1 MSRWKKDNVELICSV
16 AELGAL
22 FERSRRLEDFLAT
35 IVSTVAYHMRAAV
48 CSIYLYD
55 EDRGDLVLAA
65 NQGLR
70 PGSVGRVRL
79 ALGEGITGLAV
90 KEYRPIC
97 EGRGSRNPHFKPV
110 PDIDEERFEAFLAV
124 PILRGLT
131 RVGALVVQD
140 PQPDYF
146 DDNDV
151 RALRA
156 IAAQLAT
163 AIENAK
169 LLLEAHGSVASGPVP
184 PPQTGRLFLKGQ
196 PAAGGIARG
205 HLLFLDQPEPPPAEG
220 APARTLEDYRRAL
233 RQTESQLERLQQQME
248 QRLEDVA
255 SLIFSAHLLIL
266 KDDAFSGEMDRAIG
280 GGMAPAAAVQAV
292 LDRYIALFEKSRN
305 PQLREKVQ
313 DIRDLGHRLLQNLL
327 GAGEAEA
334 DYAGCIVVAD
344 ELLPSGMLKLVAQKV
359 AGLVLRKG
367 GVTAHVAVLA
377 RSLGVPLVLLGDERL
392 GLVPGGTEALLDA
405 HQGTVFVRPNT
416 EVLRQYEALRA
427 TAAEGAPPDLTVE
440 TAAASGERFRIMA
453 NMNLLSDL
461 LLVREMKA
469 EGVGL
474 YRTEFPFIVRHDFP
488 SEEEQYRIY
497 SRVLDELAGQ
507 EVVFRTLDIGGD
519 KMLSYYP
526 TPGEAN
532 PFLGLRAIRF
542 SLRNQAV
549 FSQQI
554 RALLRAGAG
563 RGLSILFPLIA
574 SLDEWLAVRE
584 IVRACAADLAREG
597 AEHEPAPRLGV
608 MIEVPAAVE
617 MAEEL
622 AAHSDFLSIGT
633 NDLVQYLLAVDRGNE
648 SISDLYQS
656 HHPAV
661 LRALHR
667 VAQAAARQGRPV
679 SVCGDMAA
687 DARMIP
693 FLAGIGIRTLSV
705 NPRSRPAVQRVVK
718 SLDLRRAEEGSRR
731 MLQAGSLR
739 EVEAQLAS
747 PG

>member
-110 PDIDEERFEAFLAV
+110 PDIDEEKFEAFLAV

-146 DDNDV
+146 DDNDA

-169 LLLEAHGSVASGPVP
+169 LLLEAREEPPGPSTP
-184 PPQTGRLFLKGQ
+184 PPETGMLFLKGQ
-196 PAAGGIARG
+196 SGAGGIARG
-205 HLLFLDQPEPPPAEG
+205 RLLFLSHPAPPAPAD
-220 APARTLEDYRRAL
+220 APGQSLDDFQRAL
-233 RQTESQLERLQQQME
+233 GQTAAQLEHLQQEME
-248 QRLEDVA
+248 RRLEDVA

-266 KDDAFSGEMDRAIG
+266 KDDSFSGA
-280 GGMAPAAAVQAV
+280 MARSIEAGVPPAAAVTAV
-292 LDRYIALFEKSRN
+292 LDQYAALFEKSRN
-305 PQLREKVQ
+305 PHLREKVQ
-313 DIRDLGHRLLQNLL
+313 DIRDLGHRLLQNLR
-327 GAGEAEA
+327 GRAEVEA
-334 DYAGCIVVAD
+334 DYAGRILVAD
-344 ELLPSGMLKLVAQKV
+344 ELLPSGMLKLVAQRA
-359 AGLVLRKG
+359 AGLVLQKG

-377 RSLGVPLVLLGDERL
+377 RSLGVPLVLLADARL
-392 GLVPGGTEALLDA
+392 GRVPDGTDVLLDA
-405 HQGTVFVRPNT
+405 HQGTVFVRPT
-416 EVLRQYEALRA
+416 DDVASRYRTLQA
-427 TAAEGAPPDLTVE
+427 AAEGVPADVTEE
-440 TAAASGERFRIMA
+440 TRAASGERFRVLA
-453 NMNLLSDL
+453 NVNLLSDL
-461 LLVREMKA
+461 LAVREMKA

-474 YRTEFPFIVRHDFP
+474 YRTEFPFIVRNDFP

-497 SRVLDELAGQ
+497 RRILDELPGR

-519 KMLSYYP
+519 KMLSYFP

-542 SLRNQAV
+542 SLRNQQV
-549 FSQQI
+549 FGQQI
-554 RALLRAGAG
+554 RALLRAGHG
-563 RGLSILFPLIA
+563 RDLAILFPLIA
-574 SLDEWLAVRE
+574 SLDEWRAVKD
-584 IVRACAADLAREG
+584 IVRACAEALSAEG
-597 AEHEPAPRLGV
+597 IPHQAAPRLGV

-617 MAEEL
+617 IAEEL
-622 AAHSDFLSIGT
+622 AAEADFLSIGT
-633 NDLVQYLLAVDRGNE
+633 NDLVQYLLAVDRTNE
-648 SISDLYQS
+648 TISDLYQS

-661 LRALHR
+661 LRSLNR
-667 VAQAAARQGRPV
+667 VARAAARHARPV

-687 DARMIP
+687 DGRMIP
-693 FLAGIGIRTLSV
+693 FLAGIGIRVLSV
-705 NPRSRPAVQRVVK
+705 SARSRPAVQRVLRK
-718 SLDLRRAEEGSRR
+718 LDVREAESRAAL
-731 MLQAGSLR
+731 MLKAGSLR
-739 EVEAQLAS
+739 EVESRMAA

>member
-97 EGRGSRNPHFKPV
+97 EGRGSRNPNFKAV
-110 PDIDEERFEAFLAV
+110 PDIDEEKFEAFLAV

-146 DDNDV
+146 DDNDA

-169 LLLEAHGSVASGPVP
+169 LLLEARGAAAPVP
-184 PPQTGRLFLKGQ
+184 VPRPETGMLFLKGQ
-196 PAAGGIARG
+196 PAAVGIARG
-205 HLLFLDQPEPPPAEG
+205 RLLFLDQPVPPPAED
-220 APARTLEDYRRAL
+220 APARTLDDFRRAL
-233 RQTESQLERLQQQME
+233 RQTESQLEHLQQQME

-266 KDDAFSGEMDRAIG
+266 KDDAFSGEMDRAIA

-292 LDRYIALFEKSRN
+292 LDRYVALFEKSRN

-327 GAGEAEA
+327 GADEAEA
-334 DYAGCIVVAD
+334 DYAGCILVAD

-377 RSLGVPLVLLGDERL
+377 RSLGVPLVLLGAERL
-392 GLVPGGTEALLDA
+392 GRVPGGTEALLDA
-405 HQGTVFVRPNT
+405 HQGTLFVRPNT
-416 EVLRQYEALRA
+416 EVLRQYEALRV
-427 TAAEGAPPDLTVE
+427 TAAAGAPPDLTLE
-440 TAAASGERFRIMA
+440 TAAASGERFRVMA

-488 SEEEQYRIY
+488 SEEEQHRIY

-597 AEHEPAPRLGV
+597 TEHEPAPRLGI

-617 MAEEL
+617 IAEEL
-622 AAHSDFLSIGT
+622 SAHADFLSIGT
-633 NDLVQYLLAVDRGNE
+633 NDLIQYLLAVDRTNE
-648 SISDLYQS
+648 SIADLYQG

-667 VAQAAARQGRPV
+667 VAQAAARQGKSV

-687 DARMIP
+687 DGRMIP

-718 SLDLRRAEEGSRR
+718 NLDLRRAEELSRR
-731 MLQAGSLR
+731 MLRAGSLR
-739 EVEAQLAS
+739 EVEALLAS
-747 PG
+747 PA